1 MIQGSEIVRDLREH
15 AINGYNP
22 RTVQD
27 GAAWAR
33 GDKLILELKRI
44 KESLDQEF
52 GAPEI
57 PSRTRSHEPN
67 TSGSAIPGN
76 KTPARV
82 FAADVLAA
90 LGKSIS
96 RLGLADYAFAALQRR
111 LQARDRAGEAIARRP
126 GNRSDEAEHL
136 LAARMERGFRYELNA
151 GLKVLMIGGGL
162 VIAWSVLAPLSGAVV
177 VQGNLIVESS
187 VRKIQHPTG
196 GVVSDIAVRDGQQ
209 VREGAIVVRLDATQA
224 KANLLVVAK
233 QLDEVQS
240 RIARLTAERDG
251 GSMIT
256 TPKTMQ
262 DRGFEIDLEHR
273 LASEQQLLAARLN
286 SRQTQKE
293 LLGQQIEQ
301 LQQQIAGLDAQIR
314 AKSIQRDLA
323 LTQLQSVQGLY
334 DKRLVPL
341 MRLTTVQ
348 GDIARLEGEQ
358 GQLVSAIAEAR
369 SKISEQKLQIV
380 RIDQDFRAD
389 VMKELREAQ
398 AKEAELVE
406 RSISAKDVFD
416 RVEIRAPTSGVVHQ
430 LAAHTIGG
438 VVGPGEVIMEI
449 VPDADTLEVDARL
462 KPTEI
467 DQVRIGQKSRV
478 SFPAFN
484 RQMTPELT
492 GVVSYISADLS
503 HDKQSN
509 ATYYTVKVS
518 LPGAELRRLG
528 DLRLVS
534 GMPVEAF
541 LEAGTRTMIS
551 YLFKP
556 ITDQLRRAF
565 KER

>member
-1 MIQGSEIVRDLREH
+1 M
-15 AINGYNP
+15 A
-22 RTVQD
+22 
-27 GAAWAR
+27 
-33 GDKLILELKRI
+33 
-44 KESLDQEF
+44 
-52 GAPEI
+52 
-57 PSRTRSHEPN
+57 PSRTCWPSR
-67 TSGSAIPGN
+67 TAI
-76 KTPARV
+76 
-82 FAADVLAA
+82 
-90 LGKSIS
+90 S
-96 RLGLADYAFAALQRR
+96 
-111 LQARDRAGEAIARRP
+111 E
-126 GNRSDEAEHL
+126 
-136 LAARMERGFRYELNA
+136 
-151 GLKVLMIGGGL
+151 
-162 VIAWSVLAPLSGAVV
+162 
-177 VQGNLIVESS
+177 
-187 VRKIQHPTG
+187 
-196 GVVSDIAVRDGQQ
+196 
-209 VREGAIVVRLDATQA
+209 
-224 KANLLVVAK
+224 
-233 QLDEVQS
+233 
-240 RIARLTAERDG
+240 
-251 GSMIT
+251 T
-256 TPKTMQ
+256 TPPVGCCIFRTL
-262 DRGFEIDLEHR
+262 D
-273 LASEQQLLAARLN
+273 STSARLN

-334 DKRLVPL
+334 EKRLVPL

>member
-1 MIQGSEIVRDLREH
+1 
-15 AINGYNP
+15 
-22 RTVQD
+22 
-27 GAAWAR
+27 
-33 GDKLILELKRI
+33 
-44 KESLDQEF
+44 
-52 GAPEI
+52 
-57 PSRTRSHEPN
+57 
-67 TSGSAIPGN
+67 
-76 KTPARV
+76 
-82 FAADVLAA
+82 
-90 LGKSIS
+90 
-96 RLGLADYAFAALQRR
+96 
-111 LQARDRAGEAIARRP
+111 
-126 GNRSDEAEHL
+126 
-136 LAARMERGFRYELNA
+136 
-151 GLKVLMIGGGL
+151 VLMIGGGL